1 MDLGLRGK
9 VAVIFGG
16 TTGIGA
22 AAAMRFLEEGCKLAI
37 CSRTEEKVESFRKQ
51 AEEAGYTDVLCEQ
64 VNATVSAEVDAFA
77 DRVVKRFG
85 RIDIWVNCAGGNK
98 HGPLA
103 TLPEETFRYI
113 IDLNLTSVFLG
124 IKAASRHMIPQ
135 KSGVILSISSLS
147 SKVPVD
153 YRVTYGAAKA
163 GVNLLT
169 IGAASELAPYG
180 IRVNAVAP
188 GIIDTVLSAKAIY
201 EQTDYTMSMIPLH
214 RAGKPEEVGDVLV
227 CMASDRFGYV
237 SGTVISV
244 DGGKNTVE
252 DSDLPWVKP
261 WEA

>member
-1 MDLGLRGK
+1 MDLGLKDK
-9 VAVIFGG
+9 VAVVFGG

-22 AAAMRFLEEGCKLAI
+22 AAALRFLEEGCQAAV
-37 CSRTEEKVESFRKQ
+37 CSRSREKVESFVKRAK
-51 AEEAGYTDVLCEQ
+51 EAGHENVMAESVDAMNYE
-64 VNATVSAEVDAFA
+64 ATEAFA
-77 DRVVKRFG
+77 DRVVKKFG
-85 RIDIWVNCAGGNK
+85 RIDIWVNCAGGNR
-98 HGPLA
+98 HGPLH
-103 TLPEETFRYI
+103 TLSEENFRFI
-113 IDLNLTSVFLG
+113 MDQNLTTVFFG
-124 IKAASRHMIPQ
+124 IKAAAKYMIPQ
-135 KSGVILSISSLS
+135 KSGVIISISSLS

-169 IGAASELAPYG
+169 TGAASELAPYG

-214 RAGKPEEVGDVLV
+214 RAGKPEEIGDVIV
-227 CMASDRFGYV
+227 CMASDRFGYMT
-237 SGTVISV
+237 GTVVSV

-261 WEA
+261 WES

>member
-1 MDLGLRGK
+1 MDLGLKGK
-9 VAVIFGG
+9 VAVVFGG

-22 AAAMRFLEEGCKLAI
+22 AAALRFLEEGCRVAV
-37 CSRTEEKVESFRKQ
+37 CSRSEEKVEAFVKRAS
-51 AEEAGYTDVLCEQ
+51 EAGYDNVMAES
-64 VNATVSAEVDAFA
+64 VNGMEYAQTEAFA
-77 DRVVKRFG
+77 DRVAERFG
-85 RIDIWVNCAGGNK
+85 RIDIWVNCAGGNI
-98 HGPLA
+98 HGPLH
-103 TLPEETFRYI
+103 TLPEETFRFI
-113 IDLNLTSVFLG
+113 VDQNLTSVFFG
-124 IKAASRHMIPQ
+124 IKAASKYMIPQ
-135 KSGVILSISSLS
+135 KSGAIVSISSLS

-214 RAGKPEEVGDVLV
+214 RAGKPEEIGDVIV
-227 CMASDRFGYV
+227 CMCSDRFGYMTGAV
-237 SGTVISV
+237 VSV

-261 WEA
+261 WNS